1 MRAGPSHDAGRGRD
15 LTRSLSSD
23 ALYGHRRLV
32 RPADCHLGPGMPGS
46 PRDRDWSTDRRTRLD
61 CRHRGRRRN
70 VLRPFRVINGNRER
84 ARGGAACI
92 LESNSHRCARVV
104 EIAGT
109 SHGFRIRQYDAHHCA
124 GRWFYPRRCR
134 SGYGCRGRSRC
145 SGRRLRRR
153 WRLGLPTS
161 ENGQEG
167 NCNALDSQG
176 IVHQISPVSF
186 LAQPRCRLCSGR
198 SRQEEL
204 LGGCDFDSK
213 PHGWARAAPARG

>member
-1 MRAGPSHDAGRGRD
+1 MVWAPSTCPGWWLA
-15 LTRSLSSD
+15 RSTTARTIMASFL
-23 ALYGHRRLV
+23 
-32 RPADCHLGPGMPGS
+32 PANLLPRSPIRWAECHAMS
-46 PRDRDWSTDRRTRLD
+46 PPWR
-61 CRHRGRRRN
+61 
-70 VLRPFRVINGNRER
+70 
-84 ARGGAACI
+84 
-92 LESNSHRCARVV
+92 
-104 EIAGT
+104 
-109 SHGFRIRQYDAHHCA
+109 YDAHHCA

-213 PHGWARAAPARG
+213 PHGWARAATARGVTVPPVRVLETTLDLNADGSPRTGT